1 MGVNDNVHRSHR
13 THRQL
18 AGRTQPHAASPNNTR
33 PRRASRHTGLSQCN
47 ACASLYCHH
56 DQRLQPTP
64 VRVYGASARPQRIP
78 APAPIVL
85 LPPTTTRPSSPGR
98 VTPPCRIVGACH
110 SGAICHVSSGKLAPP
125 PPTHISISSPTR
137 NRLAPQTQT
146 QTHTRT
152 HNRMPSVRS
161 SRIPVAFETPIRHS
175 IAATAPARSDR
186 VECAMIRT
194 AVLPLHRALIRS
206 RSRAG
211 PWRGA

>member
-1 MGVNDNVHRSHR
+1 MQRVRFTLLPSRS
-13 THRQL
+13 
-18 AGRTQPHAASPNNTR
+18 APAADPG
-33 PRRASRHTGLSQCN
+33 A
-47 ACASLYCHH
+47 
-56 DQRLQPTP
+56 RLRCVCEAAAYPSSCSD
-64 VRVYGASARPQRIP
+64 GASAPHYD
-78 APAPIVL
+78 
-85 LPPTTTRPSSPGR
+85 TTPLTRPCDA
-98 VTPPCRIVGACH
+98 PPCRVVGACH